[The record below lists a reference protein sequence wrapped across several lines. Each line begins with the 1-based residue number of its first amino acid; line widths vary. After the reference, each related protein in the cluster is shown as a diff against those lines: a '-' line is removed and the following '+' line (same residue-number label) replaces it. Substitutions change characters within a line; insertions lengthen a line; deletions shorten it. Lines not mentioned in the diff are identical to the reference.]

1 MIKIIYEDD
10 RYRGYTQNGEEIDE
24 SIEGELYR
32 IAENEILPHTFLGK
46 IGDYVTIDEDTFE
59 YLATGTAFGAY
70 LKYTIYLEWGAE
82 YQPNIRKFYTD
93 IHGDVFHRD
102 WTLDDIHID
111 FNIYVDGDKVTTEI
125 ADIDVYEPKNFE
137 KVYDLDALCNA
148 ISKIA
153 EKAAYEI
160 KSKLSNI

>member
-1 MIKIIYEDD
+1 MIRLINEDD

-24 SIEGELYR
+24 STEEELYR
-32 IAENEILPHTFLGK
+32 IAENEILPNTFLGK

-70 LKYTIYLEWGAE
+70 LKYTIYLDWGAE

-102 WTLDDIHID
+102 WKLDDIHIN

-137 KVYDLDALCNA
+137 KVYDLDALCDA
-148 ISKIA
+148 ISEIA